1 MVLHNDKWHK
11 KAARN
16 YRRKHGLKPPNKQ
29 KDPED
34 SEDSEEVENIESKE
48 LDSQS
53 DQYDGTQANSENG
66 DDDQKQ
72 DTKSLTTTQF
82 DPEIITGAGTL
93 VEKLDKTL
101 EDSGIDVS
109 AFKGRRGKKKL
120 GNNDWRYQDDDD
132 LDAALAHD
140 PTLKYDPEFQEKLR
154 LKREEEM
161 FEAEQLRL
169 AREATKKKF
178 ENEKSNYQRE
188 EEEKEKALLDSTL
201 KQKEEENSDDD
212 FEAPKTK
219 LLVLEDLE
227 DDSES
232 DDDFSHTKGIFGTK
246 RHNQKEDVTFNI
258 YGKNSHLK
266 KLNDDELLKYREIQQ
281 HIDRADFE
289 SSVRSRFGGK
299 KIDTSNLSKKIKGL
313 GLDKD
318 KKTKALVIGDDGSA
332 KIVIKNNADL
342 LVNMTGNKGIH
353 GDTKKTNGVFDSK
366 GTQDIDDFFESLD
379 NDTSGIPGTDEN
391 DKHNGSEEDECE
403 ENESEE
409 EEESDDDDFDNF
421 KAQLVEKKKFP
432 VGTKTINALG
442 FLDI

>member
-16 YRRKHGLKPPNKQ
+16 YRRKHGLKPPNRQ
-29 KDPED
+29 KDHED
-34 SEDSEEVENIESKE
+34 SEDSEEVENFESQE

-53 DQYDGTQANSENG
+53 YQDDGTQANSDDS

-72 DTKSLTTTQF
+72 DTKSLSTTQSN
-82 DPEIITGAGTL
+82 PEITTGAGTL

-132 LDAALAHD
+132 LDAALARD

-154 LKREEEM
+154 LKQEEEM

-178 ENEKSNYQRE
+178 EKEKSNYQRE
-188 EEEKEKALLDSTL
+188 EEEKEKALLDSAL
-201 KQKEEENSDDD
+201 KRKEEESSDDD
-212 FEAPKTK
+212 FEALKRKP
-219 LLVLEDLE
+219 LMLEDLE

-232 DDDFSHTKGIFGTK
+232 DDDFSNTKGIFGTK
-246 RHNQKEDVTFNI
+246 RQNQKEDVTFNI

-299 KIDTSNLSKKIKGL
+299 KIDTSNLSNKFKGL
-313 GLDKD
+313 GLDKE
-318 KKTKALVIGDDGSA
+318 KKTKALVIGEDGSA
-332 KIVIKNNADL
+332 KMVIKNTDDL
-342 LVNMTGNKGIH
+342 LVNMNRNKGIH
-353 GDTKKTNGVFDSK
+353 GDNKKTNGVFDSK
-366 GTQDIDDFFESLD
+366 GTQDIDDFFDSLD
-379 NDTSGIPGTDEN
+379 NDTSGIPETDEN
-391 DKHNGSEEDECE
+391 DNHNVPDEDEYE

-409 EEESDDDDFDNF
+409 EESDEDDFDSF

-432 VGTKTINALG
+432 VGTKTINALD